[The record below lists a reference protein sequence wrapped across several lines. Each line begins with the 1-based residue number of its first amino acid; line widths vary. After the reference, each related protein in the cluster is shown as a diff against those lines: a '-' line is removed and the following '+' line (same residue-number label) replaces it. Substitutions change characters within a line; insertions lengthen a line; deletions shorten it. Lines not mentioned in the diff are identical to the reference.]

1 MHPRWMA
8 SAMAVSAAA
17 VLLSACGGGSAS
29 SQDGDATIGVIGPK
43 TGPAPQFYEETKRGI
58 ELAAPIIEKR
68 YGLELDFIYED
79 DAGSPEG
86 ASRSVQKLLNED
98 DVDALFGPPQSA
110 PALQIADI
118 VARSKRP
125 YFLVSASNPALVP
138 TSEDANYAFRT
149 QWSGTVLNDVNSQ
162 VVFADIDGEKP
173 VVGIAYAADAFGQAA
188 IKQYEE
194 LGKEHGVKV
203 VGESMQSG
211 ATDFTAGAKR
221 LRDAGVTSMFFNFTS
236 GSDIATVTRDMKVV
250 GFDPARKTTTSNVL
264 ANYRE
269 LSEPDEWEGLTFVER
284 EDLNT
289 PTFKKILDDYRAA
302 YKEEPQLPTVV
313 YNVYSAL
320 DAYGQGLK
328 KGGSDRE
335 AVRDAIEGVASV
347 DVEGVTYEKPFGP
360 GDGEFYDDDISLWH
374 VSGFD
379 DTAKGNIVTLGT
391 VAECIRRGC

>member
-8 SAMAVSAAA
+8 TAAA
-17 VLLSACGGGSAS
+17 ALLLLSACGGESTS
-29 SQDGDATIGVIGPK
+29 SREGDATIGVIGPK
-43 TGPAPQFYEETKRGI
+43 TGPAPQFYEEVKRGI
-58 ELAAPIIEKR
+58 ELATPVIEKR
-68 YGLELDFIYED
+68 YGLKLNFIYAD

-125 YFLVSASNPALVP
+125 YFLVSAGNPALVP
-138 TSEDANYAFRT
+138 TAGDENYAFRT
-149 QWSGTVLNDVNSQ
+149 QWSGAVLNDVNSQ
-162 VVFADIDGEKP
+162 IVFSEIDGKKP
-173 VVGIAYAADAFGQAA
+173 VVGLAYAADAFGQAA
-188 IKQYEE
+188 IEQYKE
-194 LGKEHGVKV
+194 LGKKHGVKV

-284 EDLNT
+284 EDLNSA
-289 PTFKKILDDYRAA
+289 PFKAILADYRAA
-302 YKEEPQLPTVV
+302 YGEEPQLPTILW
-313 YNVYSAL
+313 NVFSAL
-320 DAYGQGLK
+320 DAYGQALK
-328 KGGSDRE
+328 VGGSDRE
-335 AVRDAIEGVASV
+335 AVRDAIEGVESV
-347 DVEGVTYEKPFGP
+347 EVEGVKYEKPFAP
-360 GDGEFYDDDISLWH
+360 GDGEFYDDDIASWH

-379 DTAKGNIVTLGT
+379 DSAKGNIVTYGT
-391 VAECIRRGC
+391 VADCIQRGC